1 MERKKGKGEKQPDE
15 VTSSSFA
22 RPSFTALVHPAGLE
36 CQVDLLFLL
45 LLLLLLLL
53 ISHAAKHLPSITA
66 TNV

>member
-45 LLLLLLLL
+45 LLLL